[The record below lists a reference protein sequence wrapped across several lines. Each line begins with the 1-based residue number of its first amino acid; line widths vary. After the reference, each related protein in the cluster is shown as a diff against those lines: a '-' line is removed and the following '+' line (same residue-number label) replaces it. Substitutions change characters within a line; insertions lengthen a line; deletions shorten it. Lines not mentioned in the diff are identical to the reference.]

1 VGEADT
7 TVDAL
12 HPDCVLLVLV
22 KTTEDIKK
30 LSLRHLWNQ
39 FDHFVEDYS
48 GLLSNLRSLVL
59 RDRVVHCH
67 DLLLTYGTYVGVNAR
82 E

>member
-1 VGEADT
+1 MGEADT
-7 TVDAL
+7 TVDTL

-22 KTTEDIKK
+22 KTTEDVEQ
-30 LSLRHLWNQ
+30 LSLRHLWDQ
-39 FDHFVEDYS
+39 FNHFVEDNS

-59 RDRVVHCH
+59 RDRVVHRH